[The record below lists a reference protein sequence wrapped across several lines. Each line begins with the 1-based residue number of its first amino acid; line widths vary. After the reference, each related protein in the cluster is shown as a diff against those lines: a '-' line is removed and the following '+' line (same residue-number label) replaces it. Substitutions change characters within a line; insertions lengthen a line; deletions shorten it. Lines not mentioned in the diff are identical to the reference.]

1 METEH
6 PKPRSVPARE
16 AAALLEEQQT
26 SGLSIAAF
34 AKSKNVAPWSLYNAR
49 TRARREQAAPFSE
62 VAIVNDHSDTTADP
76 IELVLPSGLTLRVR
90 SNFDDVALRRLLGLL
105 ATC

>member
-6 PKPRSVPARE
+6 PKPRSVPASE
-16 AAALLEEQQT
+16 AASLLEEQQQ

-34 AKSKNVAPWSLYNAR
+34 AKSRNVAPWTLYNAR
-49 TRARREQAAPFSE
+49 TRARKKVHEGFSE
-62 VAIVNDHSDTTADP
+62 VAIVSEHRDAPTEP
-76 IELVLPSGLTLRVR
+76 LELVLPSGLTLRVG
-90 SNFDDVALRRLLGLL
+90 SDFDDVALRRLLGVL

>member
-49 TRARREQAAPFSE
+49 TRSRKEQDHYFSE
-62 VAIVNDHSDTTADP
+62 VAVVSECRDPAVDP
-76 IELVLPSGLTLRVR
+76 IELVHPSGLTLRVG
-90 SNFDDVALRRLLGLL
+90 SDFDDVALRRLLGEL

>member
-6 PKPRSVPARE
+6 PRPRSVPARE
-16 AAALLEEQQT
+16 AASLLEEQQG

-49 TRARREQAAPFSE
+49 TRARKEEGAGFSE
-62 VAIVNDHSDTTADP
+62 VAIVSERGEGTANP
-76 IELVLPSGLTLRVR
+76 IELVLPSGLTLRVG
-90 SNFDDVALRRLLGLL
+90 SDFNDVALRRLLGVL

>member
-1 METEH
+1 MEIEH
-6 PKPRSVPARE
+6 PKPRAVPARE
-16 AAALLEEQQT
+16 ATSLLEEQQD

-34 AKSKNVAPWSLYNAR
+34 AKSKNVAAWSLYNAR
-49 TRARREQAAPFSE
+49 TRARKEQEAPFSE
-62 VAIVNDHSDTTADP
+62 VAIVNERRAAPTDP

-90 SNFDDVALRRLLGLL
+90 SDFDDVALRRLLGLL

>member
-16 AAALLEEQQT
+16 AAALLEEQQS
-26 SGLSIAAF
+26 SGLTIAAF

-49 TRARREQAAPFSE
+49 TRARKEEKGSFSEIAIVSERREQP
-62 VAIVNDHSDTTADP
+62 VDL

-90 SNFDDVALRRLLGLL
+90 SDFDDVTLRRLLGVL